1 MKRIMI
7 VANASSTHTIRW
19 ANALYEKGHA
29 VTLVTQHTP
38 ISGLKKEIPL
48 ITLPYEGMKGYFLN
62 TQELR
67 RLNLKIKPDVIHAY
81 FASGYGTLLA
91 NTGLNYYISVWG
103 SDVYIYP
110 KKNLINKLLLRRS
123 LEKATYIFSTS
134 EAMKVEALNYT
145 SKPIYVIPFG
155 VDVRKYDKEF
165 VVSNQ
170 ITIGVAKVLD
180 EIYGIDILVK
190 AFSKVKK
197 ASSKDVRLRI
207 AGDGPSRQ
215 ALEKLANKLG
225 VAESV
230 EFLGWLDFDC
240 IAEFYKSLDI
250 FCVPSYSESFGVVA
264 VEAGAA
270 SLPSVVSDVGGL
282 PEVVRN
288 NETGYVV
295 PAGDV
300 EAFADKILILAED
313 ESLRNKLGKA
323 ARERVE
329 SNYQWKINVDDMS
342 KYYEN

>member
-1 MKRIMI
+1 MKSIMI

-19 ANALYEKGHA
+19 ANALYEKGYA
-29 VTLVTQHTP
+29 VTLVTQHPP
-38 ISGLKKEIPL
+38 ISGLKKEVAL
-48 ITLPYEGMKGYFLN
+48 INLPYKGMKGYFLN
-62 TQELR
+62 VFELR
-67 RLNLKIKPDVIHAY
+67 RLYFEIMPDVIHAY

-91 NTGLNYYISVWG
+91 NTRLNYYISVWG

-110 KKNLINKLLLRRS
+110 KKNLINKLLLMRS

-134 EAMKVEALNYT
+134 EAMKVETLNYT
-145 SKPIYVIPFG
+145 SKPIHVIPFG
-155 VDVRKYDKEF
+155 VDVRKYDKE
-165 VVSNQ
+165 SLANNQ
-170 ITIGVAKVLD
+170 ITIGIAKVLD
-180 EIYGIDILVK
+180 EIYGIDILIK

-215 ALEKLANKLG
+215 ALETLTNKLG
-225 VAESV
+225 ISESV
-230 EFLGWLDFDC
+230 EFLGWLDLDC
-240 IAEFYKSLDI
+240 IAEFYKSLDV

-282 PEVVRN
+282 PEVVLN

-300 EAFADKILILAED
+300 ESFADKIFILIED
-313 ESLRNKLGKA
+313 ESLRDRLGKA

-329 SNYQWKINVDDMS
+329 SHYQWNVNVDEMS
-342 KYYEN
+342 KYY

>member
-19 ANALYEKGHA
+19 ANALYEKGHD
-29 VTLVTQHTP
+29 VTLVTQHAP

-48 ITLPYEGMKGYFLN
+48 ITLPYKGMKGYFLN
-62 TQELR
+62 AVALR

-91 NTGLNYYISVWG
+91 NTRLNYYISVWG

-110 KKNLINKLLLRRS
+110 NKNPINKFLLKRS

-134 EAMKVEALNYT
+134 EAMKVETLNYT
-145 SKPIYVIPFG
+145 SKPIHVIPFG
-155 VDVRKYDKEF
+155 VDIKKYDKEF

-170 ITIGVAKVLD
+170 ITIGIAKVLD
-180 EIYGIDILVK
+180 EIYGIDVLIR

-197 ASSKDVRLRI
+197 ASGKDIRLRI

-215 ALEKLANKLG
+215 ALEVLAKKLG
-225 VAESV
+225 VAEFV
-230 EFLGWLDFDC
+230 EFLGWLDFDG
-240 IAEFYKSLDI
+240 IAGFYKSLDI

-282 PEVVRN
+282 PEVILN

-300 EAFADKILILAED
+300 EAFADKILILIED

-329 SNYQWKINVDDMS
+329 SNYQWNVNVDDMS
-342 KYYEN
+342 KYY